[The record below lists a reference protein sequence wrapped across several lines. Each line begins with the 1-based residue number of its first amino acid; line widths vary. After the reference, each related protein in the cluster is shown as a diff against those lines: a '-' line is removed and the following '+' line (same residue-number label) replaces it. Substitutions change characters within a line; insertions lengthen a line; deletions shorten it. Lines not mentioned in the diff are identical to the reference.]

1 MWYTNQRVVLVGLLA
16 LVLLGAVVV
25 IWSFRRPAAMNATQA
40 TQQRSTAVQQQV
52 DTLKG
57 NPNIPPQVKQ
67 WLEYNARQQS
77 NNQQYGR

>member
-1 MWYTNQRVVLVGLLA
+1 MWHGNQRIWLIGLIAVVIVGIA
-16 LVLLGAVVV
+16 VV
-25 IWSFRRPAAMNATQA
+25 IWSFRQPSGMRAAEAE
-40 TQQRSTAVQQQV
+40 QQRHTALQQQV
-52 DTLKG
+52 DALRG

>member
-1 MWYTNQRVVLVGLLA
+1 MWHSNQRIWLIGLVA
-16 LVLLGAVVV
+16 LVVVGIGV
-25 IWSFRRPAAMNATQA
+25 AIWSFRRPSAMHATEA
-40 TQQRSTAVQQQV
+40 EQRRHTALQQQV
-52 DTLKG
+52 DTLRG